1 MKNIR
6 TCIACRKK
14 FNKEQAELFK
24 ITKVNGELL
33 LNDGNYFGR
42 SYYICKNDECL
53 KKVIKNKIFNKIC
66 KTKVNDDIYEK
77 LNSLK
82 GQ

>member
-14 FNKEQAELFK
+14 IDKNQVELLK
-24 ITKVNGELL
+24 VTKVNGEFYI
-33 LNDGNYFGR
+33 NNGNLFGR
-42 SYYICKNDECL
+42 SYYICKNEECL
-53 KKVIKNKIFNKIC
+53 KRVIKNKILNKIS
-66 KTKVNDDIYEK
+66 KAKVNDDIYEK